1 MRVHIRFLALLIVA
15 CLVLPLGAL
24 AQDAGGFRL
33 VDPPQTVKEPHVA
46 INFEGEQG
54 VSYTLHYKYRNIWLL
69 PMTVKLEDSTEGAFE
84 VDLGEGR
91 NDFVLI
97 ESTQPRDAEEAI
109 AFSVE
114 YVTEPEATA
123 TPTATP
129 VATGTPVV
137 ATLTTSPSPTPEAT
151 EKPTASPSPTVEP
164 TATATPEPTEEP
176 TPEPT
181 VEPTPEETV
190 EPTEA
195 EGPETVEP
203 VAAEPTGPY
212 DRFITLW
219 ARGEDVLAVQEG
231 LTALGY
237 KYGKADGVYGPRT
250 KAAVTRLQRAN
261 GLKQDGIVGPDV
273 RALMEASG
281 ITIPP
286 YTPPDLTMPEGFD
299 RILSIGKQGMDVYAV
314 QEALIAKGYLNGKAD
329 QVYGVHTRNAVRA
342 FQKDNLLKQ
351 DGIAGPETLRLLVE

>member
-1 MRVHIRFLALLIVA
+1 MRVHNRFLALLMVV
-15 CLVLPLGAL
+15 CLALPLGAQ

-46 INFEGEQG
+46 INFEGEEG

-69 PMTVKLEDSTEGAFE
+69 PMTVKLEDSTEGTFE

-114 YVTEPEATA
+114 YEKEPEATVTPA
-123 TPTATP
+123 TTAAATETP
-129 VATGTPVV
+129 A
-137 ATLTTSPSPTPEAT
+137 AAKLTTSPSPTPEAT

-164 TATATPEPTEEP
+164 TATPTPDATEAP

-181 VEPTPEETV
+181 AEPTPVEAT
-190 EPTEA
+190 EPTGAEEPEA
-195 EGPETVEP
+195 AEP
-203 VAAEPTGPY
+203 VAEEPAGPY

-250 KAAVTRLQRAN
+250 KAAVMRLQRAN
-261 GLKQDGIVGPDV
+261 GIKQDGIVGPDV
-273 RALMEASG
+273 RALMEANG

-299 RILSIGKQGMDVYAV
+299 RILSVGKQGMDVYTV

-329 QVYGVHTRNAVRA
+329 QVYGLHTRNAVRA

-351 DGIAGPETLRLLVE
+351 DGIAGPETLRLLME